1 MAEMTEKM
9 RGEYAGPLPV
19 LVVTIK
25 FKAPTLKNANLAN
38 LAIFTKRYNSRKA
51 HLKQPAS

>member
-1 MAEMTEKM
+1 MTEKM
-9 RGEYAGPLPV
+9 RDEYAGPLPV

-25 FKAPTLKNANLAN
+25 FKAPTPKNANLAY